1 MERFEATV
9 PPTYFRNA
17 RAVIFVYAV
26 NNQESIDN
34 IIHWTE
40 SVSYQRLG
48 DMSQTLIRALVAN
61 KIDLEDERI
70 VEKERGLNTAER
82 CEIDKEMYFEV
93 SAKSGEG
100 VDEMFNPKVSETE
113 GLGETPP
120 KKYNRN
126 AHKYKSFT
134 GSTHVQQGYIQ

>member
-100 VDEMFNPKVSETE
+100 VDEMFNSVARMIKQPASKGATTYLSESQE
-113 GLGETPP
+113 NKRSCCSL
-120 KKYNRN
+120 
-126 AHKYKSFT
+126 
-134 GSTHVQQGYIQ
+134 

>member
-17 RAVIFVYAV
+17 KAVVFVYAV

-34 IIHWTE
+34 IIHWAE

-48 DMSQTLIRALVAN
+48 DMSQRLIRALVAN
-61 KIDLEDERI
+61 KIDLEEDERI
-70 VEKERGLNTAER
+70 VEKKRGLNTAEV

-100 VDEMFNPKVSETE
+100 VDEMFAAVARMIKRPASKGATTYLSESR
-113 GLGETPP
+113 ET
-120 KKYNRN
+120 
-126 AHKYKSFT
+126 KS
-134 GSTHVQQGYIQ
+134 SCCSS

>member
-93 SAKSGEG
+93 SAKSGKG
-100 VDEMFNPKVSETE
+100 VDEMFNSVARMIKRPASKGATTYLSESQE
-113 GLGETPP
+113 NKRPCCSL
-120 KKYNRN
+120 
-126 AHKYKSFT
+126 
-134 GSTHVQQGYIQ
+134 